1 MVLSDCLLD
10 IKDLSFS
17 YSGSP
22 ILRSVNL
29 RLEKAEIHALVGE
42 NGAGKSSLFKSIMGI
57 ISPSDG
63 EIIFFDQRIHGL
75 SVREI
80 LGKGI
85 SMIHQELMLIPELS
99 VAENIY
105 LGRENSASGHMSL
118 AAIQRSVQ
126 ALFDRFGLDIPVDVK
141 VKELSI
147 ARQQIVEIMRS
158 VSQEAKLILMDE
170 PTSSLTDGEIQ
181 FFTRLIRDLKEA
193 GVGILFTSHKMEEI
207 FEFADVVSVLRDGE
221 MIGTYRTNEIDA
233 HVLVEKMVGR
243 ELKDFYPKADV
254 EVGEPI
260 LDVENVGLAGVF
272 QGINFQVRAGEV
284 LGLAGLVG
292 AGRTDIGQ
300 SIFGIRPYTSG
311 EIRYLGKRFE
321 AKHPSEALEAG
332 MAYLGEDRK
341 ELGIIPEM
349 SIRENM
355 TLGLMR
361 MFQKMQAILFQA
373 EKKATEDNSDALRI
387 RMAHSGQ
394 KIQELSGGNQQKVLF
409 GRMLL
414 NMPNLL
420 ILDEPTRGI
429 DVVSK
434 FDIYSL
440 ILELKKA
447 GKGILLISSD
457 MTELLEMSD
466 RVVVISKG
474 SQRGELSK
482 QEASPARVLQLAL
495 HA

>member
-10 IKDLSFS
+10 LKDVSFS
-17 YSGSP
+17 YSGAP
-22 ILRSVNL
+22 ILRSVDL
-29 RLEKAEIHALVGE
+29 RLNKAEIHALVGE
-42 NGAGKSSLFKSIMGI
+42 NGAGKSSLFKCIMGI

-63 EIIFFDQRIHGL
+63 EIIFLGENIHGL
-75 SVREI
+75 SVREV

-105 LGRENSASGHMSL
+105 LGREHTGGKRMSL
-118 AAIQRSVQ
+118 SAIQFAVQ
-126 ALFDRFGLDIPVDVK
+126 ELFDRFGLDIPVDVR

-158 VSQEAKLILMDE
+158 VSQQAKLILMDE
-170 PTSSLTDGEIQ
+170 PTSSLTDVEIQ
-181 FFTRLIRDLKEA
+181 FFTRLIRDLKDS

-207 FEFADVVSVLRDGE
+207 FGFADVMTVLRDGE
-221 MIGTYRTNEIDA
+221 VVGTYRSNAIDA
-233 HVLVEKMVGR
+233 QALVQKMVGR

-254 EVGEPI
+254 NTGDMLLE
-260 LDVENVGLAGVF
+260 VENLGLSGVF
-272 QGINFQVRAGEV
+272 DGINFEVRAGEV
-284 LGLAGLVG
+284 VGLAGLVG

-300 SIFGIRPYTSG
+300 SIFGIQPYTSG
-311 EIRYLGKRFE
+311 ELRYMGKVL
-321 AKHPSEALEAG
+321 APKHPSEALEAG

-349 SIRENM
+349 NITENM

-361 MFQKMQAILFQA
+361 LFQTMQRILFQK
-373 EKKATEDNSDALRI
+373 EHKATSEKSEALRI
-387 RMAHSGQ
+387 RMSHAGQ

-414 NMPNLL
+414 NMPNVL

-434 FDIYSL
+434 FDIYRL
-440 ILELKKA
+440 MLDLKQA

-474 SQRGELSK
+474 AQRGELSK
-482 QEASPARVLQLAL
+482 QDASPERVLQLAL

>member
-10 IKDLSFS
+10 LKDVSFS
-17 YSGSP
+17 YSGAP

-29 RLEKAEIHALVGE
+29 RLNKAEIHALVGE
-42 NGAGKSSLFKSIMGI
+42 NGAGKSSLFKCIMGI

-63 EIIFFDQRIHGL
+63 EIIFFGENIKGL
-75 SVREI
+75 SVREV

-85 SMIHQELMLIPELS
+85 SMIHQELMLIPELT

-105 LGRENSASGHMSL
+105 LGREHAGGKRMSL
-118 AAIQRSVQ
+118 SAIQLAVQ
-126 ALFDRFGLDIPVDVK
+126 ELFDRFGLDIPVDARVK
-141 VKELSI
+141 DLSI

-170 PTSSLTDGEIQ
+170 PTSSLTDAEIQ
-181 FFTRLIRDLKEA
+181 FFTRLIRDLKES

-207 FEFADVVSVLRDGE
+207 FGFADFLTVLRDGE
-221 MIGTYRTNEIDA
+221 VVGTYRSNEIDA
-233 HVLVEKMVGR
+233 HALVQKMVGR
-243 ELKDFYPKADV
+243 ELKDFYPKA
-254 EVGEPI
+254 EVTTGDLI
-260 LDVENVGLAGVF
+260 LEVENLGLVGVF
-272 QGINFQVRAGEV
+272 EGINFEVRAGEV
-284 LGLAGLVG
+284 VGLAGLVG

-300 SIFGIRPYTSG
+300 SIFGIQPYTSG
-311 EIRYLGKRFE
+311 EVRYLGKVFTP
-321 AKHPSEALEAG
+321 KHPSEALEAG

-349 SIRENM
+349 NITENM

-361 MFQKMQAILFQA
+361 LYQKWQRILFQK
-373 EKKATEDNSDALRI
+373 EKKVTEEKSESLSI
-387 RMAHSGQ
+387 RMAHAGQ

-434 FDIYSL
+434 FDIYRL
-440 ILELKKA
+440 ILELKQA

-474 SQRGELSK
+474 GQRGELNK
-482 QEASPARVLQLAL
+482 QEASPERVLQLAL